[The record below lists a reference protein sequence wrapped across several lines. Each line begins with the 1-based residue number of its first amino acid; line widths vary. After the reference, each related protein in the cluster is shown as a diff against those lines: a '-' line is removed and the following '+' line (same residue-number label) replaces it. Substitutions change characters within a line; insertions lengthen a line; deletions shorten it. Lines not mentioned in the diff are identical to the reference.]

1 MEKQRTETLTP
12 KERVYKAVHHQ
23 ETDRVPIDFDVSPSE
38 ELFSRLKKTLRAGTN
53 EEVLRHLNI
62 DLRNTVVFTSAGIPP
77 EPMDNDRVLTAW
89 GVPYHA
95 RYGTAVENPLG
106 EAVTCDQIDS
116 YAFLDPDKV
125 DYAGMDKLAESCGGY
140 CVYGGYWSPVTYIA
154 QNLVGMDRYMILF
167 YEDPELLDFLL
178 DKITDIALEVN
189 KRIFSRLKDKMQI
202 FFMGDD
208 YGTQEN
214 LLTSLE
220 FWRRHIKPRIKRI
233 IDLARNEG
241 YMIQFHSCGCV
252 APLIPD
258 FIELGVQ
265 ILNPVQVSAKGMDL
279 QTLKS
284 RFGGK
289 IAFNGGI
296 DTQELL
302 PFGTPA
308 EVAEAAESTL
318 KTAAPGGG
326 YVFAPSQSFL
336 PEVPT
341 ENILALYKSAYT
353 HAWYG

>member
-1 MEKQRTETLTP
+1 MKNEKTETMTP
-12 KERVYKAVHHQ
+12 RERVYRAVHHQ

-38 ELFSRLKKTLRAGTN
+38 ELFSRMKKSLRVTTN
-53 EEVLRHLNI
+53 EEVLRRLNI

-77 EPMDNDRVLTAW
+77 EPMDNDRVMTAW

-95 RYGTAVENPLG
+95 RYGTAVEHPLG
-106 EAVTCDQIDS
+106 EAVTFDQIDS
-116 YAFLDPDKV
+116 CSLLDPDKV
-125 DYAGMDKLAESCGGY
+125 DYDRMDKLAESWSGY
-140 CVYGGYWSPVTYIA
+140 CVYGGYWSPITYIA
-154 QNLVGMDRYMILF
+154 QNLLGMDRYMMLF

-178 DKITDIALEVN
+178 DKITDIALTVN
-189 KRIFSRLKDKMQI
+189 KRIFGRLKDKMQI

-208 YGTQEN
+208 YGTQES
-214 LLTSLE
+214 LLTSID
-220 FWRRHIKPRIKRI
+220 FWRRRIKPRIGRI

-241 YMIQFHSCGCV
+241 YLIQFHSCGCV

-279 QTLKS
+279 RTLKS

-302 PFGTPA
+302 PFGTPE
-308 EVAEAAESTL
+308 EVAEAAVSTL

-341 ENILALYKSAYT
+341 ENILALYRSAYT